1 MKKNVVRIIGFI
13 LLLILMIQNIC
24 FADIIDPGGPRSH
37 KSPPTVFPKNKTE
50 PLIEISKGQL
60 VLLVFLC
67 ILAFISLFVVV
78 YYFLSNYSKKNI
90 EINFNG
96 TENNENLN
104 SSENELKEWL
114 SFNINKMTSYKL
126 KIISYIFLRGDF
138 FDLYKIRGSK

>member
-104 SSENELKEWL
+104 SSENELKE
-114 SFNINKMTSYKL
+114 
-126 KIISYIFLRGDF
+126 
-138 FDLYKIRGSK
+138 